1 MPLFTQFLT
10 PLQVVVDVQ
19 DFING
24 GEVNVKVV
32 NEREIVIEGHVEKKE
47 GNTTST
53 KRFRKRYVLPED
65 IEVEKVTSV
74 MSSDGVLTIT
84 TPKKVSKREYL
95 LGLLVLRTSWHFEKQ
110 KIGMARSVNPST
122 KLQIVKSNLIPS
134 DTDISRKYL
143 DEESNAFF
151 QK

>member
-1 MPLFTQFLT
+1 MRVFDSFVVNKTSTNGVRTCLYLHNFWT

-74 MSSDGVLTIT
+74 MSSDGVLTIK
-84 TPKKVSKREYL
+84 TPKKVSQTFY
-95 LGLLVLRTSWHFEKQ
+95 
-110 KIGMARSVNPST
+110 
-122 KLQIVKSNLIPS
+122 
-134 DTDISRKYL
+134 
-143 DEESNAFF
+143 
-151 QK
+151 